1 MNSILLRRYI
11 RVILEGTEELSPEDL
26 EGTKDP
32 IEWIDSAKVSPHNFL
47 EFWKADDGVS
57 AEDAPFAAME
67 LAAVRSGLR
76 LVGKGSSRNVYELND
91 SNVIKLAINSAG
103 VDQNSV
109 ESTVAND
116 TEVGPI
122 ISKVERHDPDF
133 FWIVSEKVKPLSE
146 NDRKEFE
153 ELAGIKNYADFINL
167 VKGTMKG
174 DVFAPVEDDIDKGTI
189 APAKKRQ
196 EKLQTSTPGSKCLKG
211 KSFIDSVI
219 AFVGSR
225 YKGLLPGDI
234 TKIDSWGVSSQG
246 CLVLFDYGISVKTF
260 RSKYEHGQFSPEKAR
275 QAEKS
280 KKRSV
285 NDRQKTVKL

>member
-76 LVGKGSSRNVYELND
+76 LIGKGSSRNVYELND

-153 ELAGIKNYADFINL
+153 ELQQKVKEIEMELKINIL
-167 VKGTMKG
+167 
-174 DVFAPVEDDIDKGTI
+174 
-189 APAKKRQ
+189 
-196 EKLQTSTPGSKCLKG
+196 
-211 KSFIDSVI
+211 
-219 AFVGSR
+219 
-225 YKGLLPGDI
+225 
-234 TKIDSWGVSSQG
+234 
-246 CLVLFDYGISVKTF
+246 
-260 RSKYEHGQFSPEKAR
+260 
-275 QAEKS
+275 
-280 KKRSV
+280 
-285 NDRQKTVKL
+285 